1 VNRVPMFILVVVLAL
16 QVQAAQRALPADG
29 PESAP
34 ERILF
39 GSCLVAS
46 RPHPIL
52 DQAAVKAPDIFVF
65 TGDNIYADTER
76 MDVMAR
82 KYGELA
88 ASPKFRALLK
98 TSPVV
103 AVWDDHDYGRNDA
116 GAEYPAKAGS
126 RRLFLDFWRVPADSP
141 RRAHEG
147 VYDAQVFGP
156 PGKSVQ
162 VILLDTRYFRSP
174 LKKGK
179 GVPTPAHGPYVPN
192 EDPSATVLGPDQ
204 WTWLAEQLGIPARLR
219 IVVSSIQVLAERH
232 GWESWENFPLEK
244 KRLLDTVRESRPGG
258 VVFLS
263 GDRHMGEISRVEVAR
278 AGASP
283 ADVTGSSSSGGPGV
297 FSLYDITSSG
307 LNVRFP
313 SNTPSANMYR
323 VDGYYLKENF
333 GMVEIDWAKADPE
346 LRFVIFDE
354 LGRVRIETGCSLG
367 DVTP

>member
-1 VNRVPMFILVVVLAL
+1 MFTLAVVLAL

-29 PESAP
+29 PEPAP

-39 GSCLVAS
+39 GSCLAAS

-52 DQAAVKAPDIFVF
+52 EQAAAKAPDLFVF

-88 ASPKFRALLK
+88 ASPLFQALLE
-98 TSPVV
+98 TCPVL

-126 RRLFLDFWRVPADSP
+126 RRLFLDFWKVPVDSP
-141 RRAHEG
+141 RRGHEG

-162 VILLDTRYFRSP
+162 IILLDTRYFRSP

-179 GVPTPAHGPYVPN
+179 GSPTPARGPYLPN
-192 EDPSATVLGPDQ
+192 DDPAAGILGSEQ
-204 WTWLAEQLGIPARLR
+204 WAWLAEQLETPARLR

-232 GWESWENFPLEK
+232 GWESWENYPLEK
-244 KRLLDTVRESRPGG
+244 KRLLEMVRESRQGG

-263 GDRHMGEISRVEVAR
+263 GDRHMAEISRVEVAR
-278 AGASP
+278 AGAAP
-283 ADVTGSSSSGGPGV
+283 AEGTNPSSSGGPGA

-313 SNTPSANMYR
+313 SNTPSANSFR

-333 GMVEIDWAKADPE
+333 GMVEIDWEKAVPE